1 MNALARQLIH
11 AYGRL
16 GVFASNIEMPL
27 TIIAP
32 IAHHL
37 AVGLWPTQTRENI
50 LGALVGHPHPFA
62 DAERTRRG
70 R

>member
-1 MNALARQLIH
+1 
-11 AYGRL
+11 
-16 GVFASNIEMPL
+16 MPL

-50 LGALVGHPHPFA
+50 LGALVGHPHHFA